1 MYKYKVKNELYH
13 CQKKVINITR
23 AFAAIVVLRS
33 EMYLYV
39 SEFVSNILETSASIH
54 KLGRGQINIHLNTF
68 QIQTKILQI
77 AA

>member
-33 EMYLYV
+33 EMYLRCLSLYPIFWKYLHLYTSLGV
-39 SEFVSNILETSASIH
+39 VRSIFILTLSKF
-54 KLGRGQINIHLNTF
+54 KL
-68 QIQTKILQI
+68 KSYK
-77 AA
+77 